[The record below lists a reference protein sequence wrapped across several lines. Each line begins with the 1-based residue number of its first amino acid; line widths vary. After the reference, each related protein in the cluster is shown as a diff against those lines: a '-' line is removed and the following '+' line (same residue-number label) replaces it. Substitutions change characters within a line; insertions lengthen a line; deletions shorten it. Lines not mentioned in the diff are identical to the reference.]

1 MHMPP
6 IHYLRWARSRR
17 PPLEGELQL
26 IASGM
31 APPGS
36 GEFAFPTP
44 DELLAFDP
52 GDHPPLAR
60 RIAADL
66 GLPPER
72 ALLAAGSHQMLWLL
86 VQARLAERPGPVVVE
101 EPAYEPLLRIPQSL
115 GAPVL
120 RLPRPRAQG
129 FAPQLE
135 RLEELAARRPS
146 LLLLSHPHNPSGVE
160 LGGDE
165 RRQLR
170 EWAADCGC
178 AILSDEVY
186 LEFLPG
192 GPAEGLLDPSGEE
205 DAGIAVVRSFTKVFG
220 LGSLRAS
227 VALGPAP
234 WLARAAELS
243 DYFSVALPAP
253 SQALALAAWGA
264 REALWQRAR
273 ATAADGRARVAA
285 WLGGEGGGFEATLPP
300 SGIICF
306 PRPGAELE
314 AALLA
319 RARRQLGG
327 SVGNFGYGLDE
338 HPQKAHLWLEALRRE
353 ERLLLTPG
361 AFFGDASALRL
372 GYGVPPGNLE
382 DAFSRL
388 SRFAQAALE
397 EA

>member
-1 MHMPP
+1 MHAPP

-31 APPGS
+31 APPGPDLL
-36 GEFAFPTP
+36 EFPSPA
-44 DELLAFDP
+44 ELLAFDP
-52 GDHPPLAR
+52 GDHPPLAT

-86 VQARLAERPGPVVVE
+86 VQARLAGCPGPVIVE
-101 EPAYEPLLRIPQSL
+101 EPAYEPLLRIPQAL
-115 GAPVL
+115 GAPVY

-135 RLEELAARRPS
+135 RLEELAAQRPS
-146 LLLLSHPHNPSGVE
+146 LLLLSHPHNPTGVE
-160 LGGDE
+160 LRDGE

-170 EWAADCGC
+170 QWAADTGC

-192 GPAEGLLDPSGEE
+192 GPPEGLLDPSDD
-205 DAGIAVVRSFTKVFG
+205 DADIAVVRSFTKVFG
-220 LGSLRAS
+220 LGGLRAS

-234 WLARAAELS
+234 WLARAAGLS

-253 SQALALAAWGA
+253 SQALALAAWES
-264 REALWQRAR
+264 REALWKRAR
-273 ATAADGRARVAA
+273 DTAADGRARVAA
-285 WLGGEGGGFEATLPP
+285 WLGGDGAGFEATMPS

-319 RARRQLGG
+319 RARRQLTDQ
-327 SVGNFGYGLDE
+327 VGNFGYGLDE
-338 HPQKAHLWLEALRRE
+338 HPARAHLWLEALRRE

-372 GYGVPPGNLE
+372 GYGVPPATLD
-382 DAFSRL
+382 DALSRL
-388 SRFAQAALE
+388 SRFARGALE
-397 EA
+397 DA